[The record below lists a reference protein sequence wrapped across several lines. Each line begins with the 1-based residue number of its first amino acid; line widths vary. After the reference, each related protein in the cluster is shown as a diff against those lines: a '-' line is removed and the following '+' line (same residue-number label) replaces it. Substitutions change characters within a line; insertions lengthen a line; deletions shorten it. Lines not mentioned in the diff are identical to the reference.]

1 MGIISSINRKK
12 CTARVY
18 FEDRDDQVSHDLG
31 ILVPQTMK
39 SKYYYMPDVG
49 EKVICG
55 FLTNGEE
62 TGFILGSVYS
72 EVDKPV
78 PEISE
83 LGKER
88 VGIWIDE
95 KNYIKWVAEERK
107 FVVHTEKPIEFIV
120 GD

>member
-1 MGIISSINRKK
+1 M
-12 CTARVY
+12 Y
-18 FEDRDDQVSHDLG
+18 FEDRDDQVSYDLS

-55 FLTNGEE
+55 FLANGPE
-62 TGFILGSVYS
+62 TGFIIGSMYS

-83 LGKER
+83 LGKVR
-88 VGIWIDE
+88 VGIWIDP
-95 KNYIKWVAEERK
+95 KNYIKWVEEEGK
-107 FVVHTEKPIEFIV
+107 FVVRTEKPIEFIV